1 MDDPD
6 MGVALSVTSL
16 VMALAQDQP
25 EPYKGAY
32 IKAAQR
38 LKKIVVDNDIAPD
51 YVYYKVPCPWIQV
64 KYLRLMQYFAPS
76 GMHLSDMSH
85 GKLIQ
90 SRGYACSRSDTR
102 VGPANSTGGQPYPKE
117 CTTEQRAECRSL

>member
-25 EPYKGAY
+25 DSYKGAY
-32 IKAAQR
+32 LKAAQR
-38 LKKIVVDNDIAPD
+38 LKKIVIDNGVAPD

-64 KYLRLMQYFAPS
+64 KFLRLMQYFSPS
-76 GMHLSDMSH
+76 GQNL
-85 GKLIQ
+85 
-90 SRGYACSRSDTR
+90 ATC
-102 VGPANSTGGQPYPKE
+102 
-117 CTTEQRAECRSL
+117 C